1 MKPRT
6 IIFFPLRLPIALCLV
21 VVGAIALPK
30 QGLSSYKAG
39 LQEHWQWLKG
49 ERDI

>member
-6 IIFFPLRLPIALCLV
+6 VILFPLRLPIVLCMAV
-21 VVGAIALPK
+21 VDTVALPK
-30 QGLSSYKAG
+30 QGLSRYKAG

-49 ERDI
+49 EGRK